1 MLEGQFYG
9 DIEYSNKLN
18 FTKYEFDYL
27 MEYAGLTIREKKIF
41 KLRQH
46 GKTNIEISVLL
57 VVSLSTVNKDI
68 RKIKK
73 KILKTIEQY
82 SKLKSTQ

>member
-41 KLRQH
+41 KLRQC
-46 GKTNIEISVLL
+46 GKTNIEISILL

-68 RKIKK
+68 KKIKK
-73 KILKTIEQY
+73 KILKTISQY
-82 SKLKSTQ
+82 NKLKRTQ